1 MIYLDNAAT
10 SLIKPVGV
18 ENAVVN
24 AMRSMASPGR
34 GAHAPAMRAAETV
47 FECREAAARLFKV
60 ADAENVVFT
69 MNATHALNIA
79 IRSVVKPGSRVLVS
93 GFEHNSVTRPLRML
107 TDDITVA
114 GSRLFDEENT
124 LSEFD
129 EKLRRADAVIC
140 THVSNAFGYILP
152 VYEIAALCRRAGVP
166 LIVDAS
172 QSAGVLDVDFA
183 RLGAAFVAMPGH
195 KGLFGPQG
203 TGILL
208 CGADA
213 LPLMSGGSGSDSISQ
228 TMPDYLPD
236 RLEAGTHNVC
246 GVAGLLA
253 GIKYVSEIGTDAILA
268 HERALLARMK
278 YITRWSLMH
287 STRAESLSEH
297 TCDTALLAH
306 MLCLIARRYT
316 GTPCRPKTVA
326 VAALYHDAPEI
337 ITGDMPTPVK
347 YSSPTLR
354 DAYKALETESVRCMT
369 GLLPD
374 ELSEELSPF
383 ISGELLT
390 AEEKRLLKAAD
401 RLSAL
406 IKCTEEQRSGNH
418 EFDAALA
425 QQKAALQA
433 MHCPEADWFIEHCL
447 PCYTQN
453 LDELTRQQ

>member
-1 MIYLDNAAT
+1 
-10 SLIKPVGV
+10 
-18 ENAVVN
+18 
-24 AMRSMASPGR
+24 
-34 GAHAPAMRAAETV
+34 
-47 FECREAAARLFKV
+47 
-60 ADAENVVFT
+60 
-69 MNATHALNIA
+69 
-79 IRSVVKPGSRVLVS
+79 
-93 GFEHNSVTRPLRML
+93 
-107 TDDITVA
+107 
-114 GSRLFDEENT
+114 
-124 LSEFD
+124 
-129 EKLRRADAVIC
+129 
-140 THVSNAFGYILP
+140 
-152 VYEIAALCRRAGVP
+152 
-166 LIVDAS
+166 
-172 QSAGVLDVDFA
+172 
-183 RLGAAFVAMPGH
+183 
-195 KGLFGPQG
+195 
-203 TGILL
+203 
-208 CGADA
+208 
-213 LPLMSGGSGSDSISQ
+213 
-228 TMPDYLPD
+228 
-236 RLEAGTHNVC
+236 
-246 GVAGLLA
+246 
-253 GIKYVSEIGTDAILA
+253 
-268 HERALLARMK
+268 
-278 YITRWSLMH
+278 
-287 STRAESLSEH
+287 
-297 TCDTALLAH
+297 

-425 QQKAALQA
+425 QQKADLQA

>member
-1 MIYLDNAAT
+1 
-10 SLIKPVGV
+10 
-18 ENAVVN
+18 
-24 AMRSMASPGR
+24 
-34 GAHAPAMRAAETV
+34 
-47 FECREAAARLFKV
+47 
-60 ADAENVVFT
+60 
-69 MNATHALNIA
+69 
-79 IRSVVKPGSRVLVS
+79 
-93 GFEHNSVTRPLRML
+93 ML
-107 TDDITVA
+107 YPF
-114 GSRLFDEENT
+114 S
-124 LSEFD
+124 
-129 EKLRRADAVIC
+129 
-140 THVSNAFGYILP
+140 
-152 VYEIAALCRRAGVP
+152 
-166 LIVDAS
+166 
-172 QSAGVLDVDFA
+172 
-183 RLGAAFVAMPGH
+183 
-195 KGLFGPQG
+195 
-203 TGILL
+203 
-208 CGADA
+208 
-213 LPLMSGGSGSDSISQ
+213 
-228 TMPDYLPD
+228 
-236 RLEAGTHNVC
+236 
-246 GVAGLLA
+246 
-253 GIKYVSEIGTDAILA
+253 
-268 HERALLARMK
+268 
-278 YITRWSLMH
+278 
-287 STRAESLSEH
+287 
-297 TCDTALLAH
+297 ALLAH

-354 DAYKALETESVRCMT
+354 DAYKALENESVRCMT

-374 ELSEELSPF
+374 KLSEELSPF